1 MSFFMRITNLK
12 KFFENL
18 KKKVPHQR
26 DFLTPLAPNFDFFSL
41 WCHTLTKNFPFNT
54 LEGMSS
60 QLHTL
65 KKKFVEFDQRGQEL

>member
-1 MSFFMRITNLK
+1 MALNELFYENNKSEKNFW
-12 KFFENL
+12 KFW
-18 KKKVPHQR
+18 KKVPHQR

-60 QLHTL
+60 QLHT
-65 KKKFVEFDQRGQEL
+65 F